1 MHRRHKTALVVAA
14 AAIML
19 PAGAVWCLPTSPA
32 PAHRDSPTFHHV
44 APFHW
49 HWDHGLH
56 MEVHWDEV
64 TADNVNLAVEL
75 SRETG
80 MMSYTPLQEA
90 ITEGNVEGV
99 KKCIAL
105 GADLEKRV
113 QTSHT
118 VLRPGTGFPFCGVE
132 QYTPL
137 QLAVVMKEY
146 KMVELL
152 LDAGADIEGRVRL
165 DGSTPLMTAAFWNDA
180 DMVQLLIG
188 RGANVSAVTGGEWC
202 FEEAA
207 KGRTALDIA
216 REEGS
221 AACVEM
227 LSTGGD
233 STTLYKWESPIMGNL
248 LPPLSI
254 DDYTWHEYGNEN
266 VLSVTVSMTNY
277 AVDEDLDIDTNPIGY
292 TLSTSPA
299 INGFH
304 TVVTSNWYS
313 RTHSLKPGESISF
326 GLSFATTEPLPPR
339 FDFRIISPYGISN
352 PHAATKPAGKPL
364 NPQHP

>member
-19 PAGAVWCLPTSPA
+19 AAGAVWC
-32 PAHRDSPTFHHV
+32 
-44 APFHW
+44 
-49 HWDHGLH
+49 
-56 MEVHWDEV
+56 
-64 TADNVNLAVEL
+64 
-75 SRETG
+75 
-80 MMSYTPLQEA
+80 
-90 ITEGNVEGV
+90 
-99 KKCIAL
+99 
-105 GADLEKRV
+105 
-113 QTSHT
+113 
-118 VLRPGTGFPFCGVE
+118 
-132 QYTPL
+132 
-137 QLAVVMKEY
+137 
-146 KMVELL
+146 
-152 LDAGADIEGRVRL
+152 
-165 DGSTPLMTAAFWNDA
+165 
-180 DMVQLLIG
+180 
-188 RGANVSAVTGGEWC
+188 
-202 FEEAA
+202 FEEAP

-227 LSTGGD
+227 LSNEGD

-254 DDYTWHEYGNEN
+254 DDYTWHEYGNEK
-266 VLSVTVSMTNY
+266 VLSVMVSMTNY

-292 TLSTSPA
+292 TLSTSPV

-313 RTHSLKPGESISF
+313 RTHRLKPGESISF

-352 PHAATKPAGKPL
+352 PHAATKPAGKEQ
-364 NPQHP
+364 NPQLP

>member
-19 PAGAVWCLPTSPA
+19 AAGAV
-32 PAHRDSPTFHHV
+32 
-44 APFHW
+44 
-49 HWDHGLH
+49 
-56 MEVHWDEV
+56 
-64 TADNVNLAVEL
+64 
-75 SRETG
+75 
-80 MMSYTPLQEA
+80 
-90 ITEGNVEGV
+90 
-99 KKCIAL
+99 
-105 GADLEKRV
+105 
-113 QTSHT
+113 
-118 VLRPGTGFPFCGVE
+118 
-132 QYTPL
+132 
-137 QLAVVMKEY
+137 
-146 KMVELL
+146 
-152 LDAGADIEGRVRL
+152 
-165 DGSTPLMTAAFWNDA
+165 
-180 DMVQLLIG
+180 
-188 RGANVSAVTGGEWC
+188 WC

-233 STTLYKWESPIMGNL
+233 STTLNKWESPIMGNL

-277 AVDEDLDIDTNPIGY
+277 AVDEDLDIDTNPISY

-326 GLSFATTEPLPPR
+326 GLSFATTDPLPPR

-352 PHAATKPAGKPL
+352 PHAATKPAESL
-364 NPQHP
+364 